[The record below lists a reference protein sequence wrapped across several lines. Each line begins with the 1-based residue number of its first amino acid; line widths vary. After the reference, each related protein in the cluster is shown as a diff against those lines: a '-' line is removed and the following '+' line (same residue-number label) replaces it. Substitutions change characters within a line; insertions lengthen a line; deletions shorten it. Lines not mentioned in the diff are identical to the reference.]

1 MFSCYINSMTAS
13 RSGNSKVAVAYLRVS
28 TDEQRLGPEAQR
40 AALALW
46 AKQEGV
52 EIVATFSDEGVSGN
66 ADIASRPGLVAALA
80 ELRTVKAGILLV
92 AKRDRLARDS
102 FIAQTIERA
111 AKACGAKVVTAD
123 GVANGDGAA
132 DSFMRNMLDAVAQ
145 YERSL
150 IRARTVAALQAK
162 KAKGELVG
170 TAPYGFVSVD
180 GRLVANV
187 AEQGVIEAV
196 RALRLA
202 GLSLRAVTEQLSSRG
217 LVSRAGRSFGL
228 TQVARMVAA

>member
-1 MFSCYINSMTAS
+1 MT
-13 RSGNSKVAVAYLRVS
+13 RTRHGNPKAAVAYVRVS

-52 EIVATFSDEGVSGN
+52 EIVATFSDEGVSGS
-66 ADIASRPGLVAALA
+66 ADIVDRPGLVAALA
-80 ELRTVKAGILLV
+80 ELRASNAGVLLV
-92 AKRDRLARDS
+92 AKRDRIARDS
-102 FIAQTIERA
+102 FVAQTIERA
-111 AKACGAKVVTAD
+111 AKTCGAKVVTAD

-150 IRARTVAALQAK
+150 ICARTVAALQAK

-180 GRLVANV
+180 GKLVENT
-187 AEQGVIEAV
+187 AEQRVIEAV
-196 RALRLA
+196 RALRVA
-202 GLSLRAVTEQLSSRG
+202 GLSLRAVTEQLSRRG
-217 LVSRAGRSFGL
+217 LVSRSGRSFGL